1 MIWLEMGR
9 RQSQEEPGE
18 YNSVWSHEDGF
29 GAPQYHTVRIRH
41 LPYPQLLLVEVNQ
54 ESILH
59 SNFLLHVTDPSN
71 CTQF

>member
-41 LPYPQLLLVEVNQ
+41 LPYPQLLVVEAQ
-54 ESILH
+54 
-59 SNFLLHVTDPSN
+59 
-71 CTQF
+71 

>member
-9 RQSQEEPGE
+9 RQSQKEPGE

-41 LPYPQLLLVEVNQ
+41 LPYPQLLLVEAQ
-54 ESILH
+54 SRIH
-59 SNFLLHVTDPSN
+59 ITF
-71 CTQF
+71 